1 MKVNIKQMYD
11 AVKAIEIE
19 ELTKKLESV
28 ECEFV
33 FEDPSTF
40 ITFLD
45 SDDEEHNARVERAF
59 LRHGKPFLT
68 VRYND
73 WESVT
78 IDCECVAYGHLSCV
92 ADNIIPEYEVKV
104 SVECT
109 LLCTE
114 KERDNLMSNDTK
126 KAEHTTKNI
135 LEEGR
140 FDTAYVEIQ

>member
-1 MKVNIKQMYD
+1 MKTDIMKMYD

-19 ELTKKLESV
+19 ELIKKLESV

-33 FEDPSTF
+33 FDDPYLT

-45 SDDEEHNARVERAF
+45 SDDEEHNAHVERAF

-68 VRYND
+68 VSYDYGECVN
-73 WESVT
+73 
-78 IDCECVAYGHLSCV
+78 IDCECVAYGHISRV
-92 ADNIIPEYEVKV
+92 VDGIIPEHEVKV

-114 KERDNLMSNDTK
+114 EERDSLMSNDTK
-126 KAEHTTKNI
+126 KAEHTAKNI
-135 LEEGR
+135 LEKGH